1 MTKRGFAIL
10 GWLTLLAEQSVGEA
24 ELSRP
29 VLRIPA
35 AIRRVELVEAGR
47 DGIDGPVVVERGP
60 LVRVVTLTRPG
71 TAEEAGD
78 AGLGAVEDVREEVH
92 EGREELSLSSA
103 QRKEHEKR
111 SASHFPVWRYRLF
124 SLRDE
129 DVEFSQLKY
138 HSSSLEHRMSL
149 TETKS

>member
-1 MTKRGFAIL
+1 MIL

-24 ELSRP
+24 ELSGP

-35 AIRRVELVEAGR
+35 AIRRVELVETRR

-71 TAEEAGD
+71 AAEEAGD
-78 AGLGAVEDVREEVH
+78 SGLGPVEDVREEVH

-103 QRKEHEKR
+103 QRKEHETR
-111 SASHFPVWRYRLF
+111 SA
-124 SLRDE
+124 
-129 DVEFSQLKY
+129 
-138 HSSSLEHRMSL
+138 
-149 TETKS
+149 